1 MKAEGVPA
9 PMTFQSH
16 SGILRFTC
24 PSDRGYEGQQG
35 CQDTPWRAPVCVCCN
50 QSHLFA
56 RLSEGDAKLNPL

>member
-24 PSDRGYEGQQG
+24 PSDRGHEGQQG
-35 CQDTPWRAPVCVCCN
+35 YTPGELQPVSAVTEA
-50 QSHLFA
+50 SSSLV
-56 RLSEGDAKLNPL
+56 